1 MDIEAILKNL
11 TLEEKAG
18 LCSGADFWHTKAVER
33 MEIPQIMVSDG
44 PHGLRKMEDNAENPN
59 QAIKAV
65 CFPSACA
72 TACSFDRELLGEMG
86 KALGEECQAENL
98 AVLLG
103 PGCNIK
109 RSPLCGR
116 NFEYF
121 SEDPYLASQMAI
133 SHIKGVQSK
142 GVGTSLKHFAAN
154 NQENRRMSVS
164 AEIDERTLHEIY
176 LAAFEPVIKEAK
188 PRTVMCSYN
197 KINGEYSSQN
207 KMLLTDILRDKWG
220 YDGLVVSDWGAVDD
234 RAKGIKAGLD
244 LEMPGSMG
252 KNDQAIIRAV
262 EDGSLS
268 MDELDACVRRILKLI
283 DISIENR
290 TETVWDKERHHKL
303 AKKIAVQSAV
313 LLKNEKNILP
323 LFPEQKIAFIGAFAE
338 KPRYQGGGSSH
349 INSFKT
355 VSALEAVK
363 EITDVTYARG
373 FDLDKDEIDPE
384 LEEEAI
390 AAAMAAD
397 VVVVFAGLPEAFES
411 EGYDRKHM
419 QLPDCQLDLIDK
431 LAKVNRHIVVVL
443 HNGSP
448 VELPFAE
455 EGEGINTV
463 QGILEMYLGGQAVG
477 EATVDLLFGKANPC
491 GKLAETFPLRLEDN
505 PSYLNFPGEGDR
517 VRYAEGI
524 FVGYRYYDKKNMEV
538 RYPFGYG
545 LSYTT
550 FEYSDIKVSAY
561 ELSDKK
567 PFTVECTITN
577 TGDRDGAEIVQLY
590 IEPLTP
596 TVIRP
601 IKELKGFEKVF
612 LKAGES
618 RKIVF
623 RLDKSA
629 FSYYSDILHDWLAE
643 SGEYNILIG
652 ESSQSICL
660 EDQVHFNSSVKI
672 PVRFTLDNP
681 GGDIKKIE
689 EGFAIFKDMLSD
701 VAATTNGGADQM
713 GDAGALMALAVAEDL
728 PLHAMISFTDN
739 PDITRERLQM
749 MIDQLNA
756 RMLELDIEEAK
767 KHSENN

>member
-1 MDIEAILKNL
+1 MDIEHILKVL

-33 MEIPQIMVSDG
+33 LEIPQIMVSDG
-44 PHGLRKMEDNAENPN
+44 PHGLRKNAEGSENPN
-59 QAIKAV
+59 EAIKAV

-72 TACSFDRELLGEMG
+72 TACSFDRELVTEMG
-86 KALGEECQAENL
+86 KALGEQCQAENV

-154 NQENRRMSVS
+154 NQEHRRMSVS
-164 AEIDERTLHEIY
+164 VEIDERTLHEIY
-176 LAAFEPVIKEAK
+176 LAAFEPVVKEAK

-207 KMLLTDILRDKWG
+207 KELLTDILRGKWG
-220 YDGLVVSDWGAVDD
+220 YKGLVVSDWGAVDD
-234 RAKGIKAGLD
+234 RAAGIRAGLD
-244 LEMPGSMG
+244 LEMPASMG
-252 KNDQAIIRAV
+252 KNDKAIIRAV
-262 EDGSLS
+262 EDGSLT
-268 MDELDACVRRILKLI
+268 MEELDRCVRRVLELI
-283 DISIENR
+283 DVSLDSR
-290 TETVWDKERHHKL
+290 CETVWDMERHHRL
-303 AKKIAVQSAV
+303 ARKIAANSAV
-313 LLKNEKNILP
+313 LLKNDDNILP
-323 LFPEQKIAFIGAFAE
+323 LYPEQKIAFIGAFAE
-338 KPRYQGGGSSH
+338 SPRYQGGGSSH

-363 EITDVTYARG
+363 GIADVTYARG
-373 FDLDKDEIDPE
+373 FDLDRDEINPE
-384 LEEEAI
+384 LEQQAVD
-390 AAAMAAD
+390 AAMAAD
-397 VVVVFAGLPEAFES
+397 VVVVFAGLPDSFES

-419 QLPDCQLDLIDK
+419 QLPNCQLDLIDK
-431 LAKVNRHIVVVL
+431 LARINPQIIVVL

-448 VELPFAE
+448 VELPFAGDNE
-455 EGEGINTV
+455 EVAPVKGLI
-463 QGILEMYLGGQAVG
+463 EMYLGGQAVG
-477 EATVDLLFGKANPC
+477 EATVDLLFGKVNPS

-517 VRYAEGI
+517 VCYSEGV

-545 LSYTT
+545 LSYTE
-550 FEYSDIKVSAY
+550 FEYSDIRISEYEVS
-561 ELSDKK
+561 DRK
-567 PFTVECTITN
+567 PFTVECTVTN
-577 TGDRDGAEIVQLY
+577 TGSRDGAEVVELY

-618 RKIVF
+618 RRVVF
-623 RLDKSA
+623 RLDKDA
-629 FSYYSDILHDWLAE
+629 FAYYSDKIHDWIAE
-643 SGEYNILIG
+643 SGEYRVLIG
-652 ESSQSICL
+652 KSSQEICL
-660 EDQVHFNSSVKI
+660 EEDLHFNSSVKI

-681 GGDIKKIE
+681 GGDIRSVKEGIE
-689 EGFAIFKDMLSD
+689 LFSNTMKD
-701 VAATTNGGADQM
+701 VAATQNAGADQL
-713 GDAGALMALAVAEDL
+713 GDSAALMALAMADDL
-728 PLHAMISFTDN
+728 PLHAMVSFTDN

-749 MIDQLNA
+749 MVDKLNA
-756 RMLELDIEEAK
+756 LMIDSDIQESK
-767 KHSENN
+767 RRSER